1 MNRPE
6 SSNQKR
12 ETKTILIVDDDGT
25 ARYGMRRA
33 LEDRHRVLEA
43 EKISAA
49 RTMVAQENPDLLLLD
64 IEMPE
69 ESGLDFLRELKAQA
83 SSPAVIMITAYGS
96 EKIAVEAMKSGA
108 YDYLPK
114 PFEVDELRLV
124 VERALEHLAL
134 AEENLRLK
142 RQLVSEGQFGAM
154 IGSSKVMRELFDLAD
169 RVAQAEVTVLIQGES
184 GTGKELLA
192 TEIHRRSNRG
202 KGPFV
207 ALNCAALPEH
217 LIESELFGYEKGA
230 FTGATSMKRGKFEL
244 AHGGT
249 LFLDEVGDM
258 SLATQARLLRVLE
271 TRRVERLGG
280 TTSLEVDVRIVS
292 ATNKDL
298 AAEITR
304 QTFREDLYYRLRVV
318 LLRLPPLR
326 EHREDL
332 PLLVEQFCRMLG
344 EKHGRPAIVVSKEAM
359 DLLMEVE
366 WKGNV
371 RELKNVLESAIV
383 MSGSDT
389 LRPEDFPPD
398 FVPGGAKG
406 QAVSGDAGFLAIN
419 DYREARRQF
428 EIAFIRGKL
437 REHDGNITRTAAA
450 IGLHRQ
456 SLQEKLRELG
466 IQTGRELWAS
476 FRDRR
481 SYDPVDGFRVR
492 RQSSTIGFILCPAK
506 WNGWLD
512 EHCFAPGVK
521 CSPNLCGVRFKVK
534 MLSCGLAE

>member
-1 MNRPE
+1 MSHSK
-6 SSNQKR
+6 SSSPKQA
-12 ETKTILIVDDDGT
+12 TPTILIVDDDST

-33 LEDRHRVLEA
+33 LEDRHRVLDA
-43 EKISAA
+43 ESVSAA
-49 RTMVAQENPDLLLLD
+49 RQLMARETPHLLLLD

-69 ESGLDFLRELKAQA
+69 ESGMDFLRELKAQA

-96 EKIAVEAMKSGA
+96 EKIAVEAMRSGA

-124 VERALEHLAL
+124 VERALDHLAL

-154 IGSSKVMRELFDLAD
+154 IGSSKAMRELFALAD
-169 RVAQAEVTVLIQGES
+169 RIAQAEVTVLIQGES
-184 GTGKELLA
+184 GTGKDLLA
-192 TEIHRRSNRG
+192 TELHRRSNRG

-230 FTGATSMKRGKFEL
+230 FTGATALKRGKFEL
-244 AHGGT
+244 AHGGV

-258 SLATQARLLRVLE
+258 SLSTQAKLLRVLE

-280 TTSLEVDVRIVS
+280 TTSQEVDVRIVS

-298 AAEITR
+298 AAEITK

-318 LLRLPPLR
+318 LLRVPALR

-332 PLLVEQFCRMLG
+332 PLMVQEFCRMLG
-344 EKHGRPAIVVSKEAM
+344 EKHGRPAPVISKEALE
-359 DLLMEVE
+359 LLHQAE

-383 MSGSDT
+383 MSRSDT
-389 LRPEDFPPD
+389 LLPEDFSRD
-398 FVPGGAKG
+398 FLGANVERAG
-406 QAVSGDAGFLAIN
+406 TTSDAGFLAID

-428 EIAFIRGKL
+428 EIAFIKGKL
-437 REHDGNITRTAAA
+437 REHGGNITKTAAA

-466 IQTGRELWAS
+466 IR
-476 FRDRR
+476 
-481 SYDPVDGFRVR
+481 
-492 RQSSTIGFILCPAK
+492 
-506 WNGWLD
+506 
-512 EHCFAPGVK
+512 
-521 CSPNLCGVRFKVK
+521 
-534 MLSCGLAE
+534 AEQE

>member
-12 ETKTILIVDDDGT
+12 QIKTILIVDDDTT

-43 EKISAA
+43 EEISAA

-96 EKIAVEAMKSGA
+96 EKIAVETMKSGA

-271 TRRVERLGG
+271 THRVERLGG

-344 EKHGRPAIVVSKEAM
+344 EKHGRPSIVVSKEAM

-371 RELKNVLESAIV
+371 RELKNELESAMV

-389 LRPEDFPPD
+389 LRPEDFSAE
-398 FVPGGAKG
+398 FVAGGAKG

-428 EIAFIRGKL
+428 EIAFIKSKL

-466 IQTGRELWAS
+466 IQAGRE
-476 FRDRR
+476 
-481 SYDPVDGFRVR
+481 
-492 RQSSTIGFILCPAK
+492 
-506 WNGWLD
+506 
-512 EHCFAPGVK
+512 
-521 CSPNLCGVRFKVK
+521 
-534 MLSCGLAE
+534 

>member
-6 SSNQKR
+6 SPLQKP
-12 ETKTILIVDDDGT
+12 ESPTLLIVDDDQT

-33 LEDRHRVLEA
+33 LEQRYRVLEA
-43 EKISAA
+43 ERISAA
-49 RTMVAQENPDLLLLD
+49 RAIVVGENPDLLLLD

-83 SSPAVIMITAYGS
+83 RSPVVIMITAYGS

-108 YDYLPK
+108 YHYLAK
-114 PFEVDELRLV
+114 PFEIEELRLV
-124 VERALEHLAL
+124 VERALEHSLL
-134 AEENLRLK
+134 REENVRLK
-142 RQLVSEGQFGAM
+142 RRLVSEGEFGAM

-169 RVAQAEVTVLIQGES
+169 RVAQAEVTLLIQGES

-192 TEIHRRSNRG
+192 TEVHRRSNRG
-202 KGPFV
+202 RGPFV

-258 SLATQARLLRVLE
+258 SLATQAKLLRVLE

-280 TTSLEVDVRIVS
+280 TASVEVDVRIVS

-298 AAEITR
+298 AAAIAQ

-318 LLRLPPLR
+318 LLRLPALR
-326 EHREDL
+326 EHREDI
-332 PLLVEQFCRMLG
+332 PLLAGQFSQMLG
-344 EKHGRPAIVVSKEAM
+344 EKHGRPSISVSREAM
-359 DLLMEVE
+359 ELLRAGE
-366 WKGNV
+366 WRGTV

-383 MSGSDT
+383 MSRRDT
-389 LRPEDFPPD
+389 LGPEDF
-398 FVPGGAKG
+398 
-406 QAVSGDAGFLAIN
+406 SGDLGLEGAPGKGLSVDMGCLAID

-428 EIAFIRGKL
+428 EITYIKGKL
-437 REHDGNITRTAAA
+437 HEHGGNVTRTAAA

-466 IQTGRELWAS
+466 IQVERE
-476 FRDRR
+476 
-481 SYDPVDGFRVR
+481 
-492 RQSSTIGFILCPAK
+492 
-506 WNGWLD
+506 
-512 EHCFAPGVK
+512 
-521 CSPNLCGVRFKVK
+521 
-534 MLSCGLAE
+534 

>member
-1 MNRPE
+1 MSH
-6 SSNQKR
+6 SSPTSSKQASP
-12 ETKTILIVDDDGT
+12 TILIVDDDST

-33 LEDRHRVLEA
+33 LEGRHRVLEA
-43 EKISAA
+43 EGVAAA
-49 RTMVAQENPDLLLLD
+49 RQLMTQENPHLLLLD

-69 ESGLDFLRELKAQA
+69 ESGLDFLRELKEQA
-83 SSPAVIMITAYGS
+83 NSPAVIMITAYGS

-124 VERALEHLAL
+124 VERALDHLAL
-134 AEENLRLK
+134 AEENSRLK

-154 IGSSKVMRELFDLAD
+154 IGTSKVMCELFDLAD
-169 RVAQAEVTVLIQGES
+169 RVAQADVTVLIQGES
-184 GTGKELLA
+184 GTGKDLLA

-230 FTGATSMKRGKFEL
+230 FTGATAMKRGKFEL
-244 AHGGT
+244 ANGGV

-258 SLATQARLLRVLE
+258 SLSTQAKLLRVLE
-271 TRRVERLGG
+271 THRVERLGG
-280 TTSLEVDVRIVS
+280 TTAQEVDVRIVS

-298 AAEITR
+298 AAEIVK

-318 LLRLPPLR
+318 LLRVPPLR
-326 EHREDL
+326 EHREDV
-332 PLLVEQFCRMLG
+332 PLMVQQFCRMLG
-344 EKHGRPAIVVSKEAM
+344 EKHGRPALVVSKEAM
-359 DLLMEVE
+359 ELLQKGE

-383 MSGSDT
+383 MSRSEVLG
-389 LRPEDFPPD
+389 PEGFSTDFIGTGEVREAATED
-398 FVPGGAKG
+398 M
-406 QAVSGDAGFLAIN
+406 GFLGID

-428 EIAFIRGKL
+428 EIAFIKGKL
-437 REHDGNITRTAAA
+437 REHGGNITRTAAA

-466 IQTGRELWAS
+466 IE
-476 FRDRR
+476 
-481 SYDPVDGFRVR
+481 V
-492 RQSSTIGFILCPAK
+492 AK
-506 WNGWLD
+506 G
-512 EHCFAPGVK
+512 
-521 CSPNLCGVRFKVK
+521 
-534 MLSCGLAE
+534 

>member
-1 MNRPE
+1 MKNMINAE
-6 SSNQKR
+6 SSAAKQAPA
-12 ETKTILIVDDDGT
+12 TILIVDDDHT
-25 ARYGMRRA
+25 ARYGMGRA
-33 LEDRHRVLEA
+33 LGARYRVLEA
-43 EKISAA
+43 EGVSAA
-49 RTMVAQENPDLLLLD
+49 RLIMAQEIPHLVLLD
-64 IEMPE
+64 IEMPG
-69 ESGLDFLRELKAQA
+69 ESGLDFLRELKAEA
-83 SSPAVIMITAYGS
+83 ASPAVIMITAYGS

-134 AEENLRLK
+134 AEENVRLK

-154 IGSSKVMRELFDLAD
+154 IGSSPVMRELFGLAD
-169 RVAQAEVTVLIQGES
+169 RIAQADVTVLIQGES
-184 GTGKELLA
+184 GTGKDLLA

-217 LIESELFGYEKGA
+217 LIESELFGFEKGA
-230 FTGATSMKRGKFEL
+230 FTGATAMKRGKFEL
-244 AHGGT
+244 ANGGV

-258 SLATQARLLRVLE
+258 SLSTQAKLLRVLE

-298 AAEITR
+298 AAEIAR

-318 LLRLPPLR
+318 LLHIPALR

-332 PLLVEQFCRMLG
+332 PLMVEQFCRMLA
-344 EKHGRPAIVVSKEAM
+344 ERHGRSTPAVSKEAM
-359 DLLMEVE
+359 ELLRQGE

-371 RELKNVLESAIV
+371 RELKNVLESALV
-383 MSGSDT
+383 MSRGDT
-389 LRPEDFPPD
+389 LLPEDFSTD
-398 FVPGGAKG
+398 FLRAGGPGA
-406 QAVSGDAGFLAIN
+406 ATDTEFLRID

-428 EIAFIRGKL
+428 EISYIKGKL
-437 REHDGNITRTAAA
+437 REHGGNITRTAAA

-466 IQTGRELWAS
+466 IR
-476 FRDRR
+476 
-481 SYDPVDGFRVR
+481 
-492 RQSSTIGFILCPAK
+492 
-506 WNGWLD
+506 
-512 EHCFAPGVK
+512 
-521 CSPNLCGVRFKVK
+521 
-534 MLSCGLAE
+534 AEAE

>member
-1 MNRPE
+1 MSHPE
-6 SSNQKR
+6 SSNRKR
-12 ETKTILIVDDDGT
+12 NTKTILIVDDDST

-43 EKISAA
+43 EKVSAA
-49 RTMVAQENPDLLLLD
+49 RAVVAQENPDLLLVD

-83 SSPAVIMITAYGS
+83 SSPTVIMITAYGS

-124 VERALEHLAL
+124 VERALDHVAL

-154 IGSSKVMRELFDLAD
+154 IGSSQVMRELFGLAD
-169 RVAQAEVTVLIQGES
+169 RAAQAEVTVLIQGES

-249 LFLDEVGDM
+249 LLLDEVGDM

-280 TTSLEVDVRIVS
+280 TASLEVDVRILS

-298 AAEITR
+298 AAEITK
-304 QTFREDLYYRLRVV
+304 QSFREDLYYRLRVV

-326 EHREDL
+326 EHREDI
-332 PLLVEQFCRMLG
+332 PLLVEQFCRMHG
-344 EKHGRPAIVVSKEAM
+344 EKHGRPLIGVSKEGM
-359 DLLMEVE
+359 EILMRAE
-366 WKGNV
+366 WRGNV

-383 MSGSDT
+383 MSHSDT
-389 LRPEDFPPD
+389 LRPEHFSGEL
-398 FVPGGAKG
+398 VVGSAKG
-406 QAVSGDAGFLAIN
+406 QTDSGGPAYLAIN

-428 EIAFIRGKL
+428 EIAFIQAKL
-437 REHDGNITRTAAA
+437 REYGGNITRTAAA

-466 IQTGRELWAS
+466 TQAERE
-476 FRDRR
+476 
-481 SYDPVDGFRVR
+481 
-492 RQSSTIGFILCPAK
+492 
-506 WNGWLD
+506 
-512 EHCFAPGVK
+512 
-521 CSPNLCGVRFKVK
+521 
-534 MLSCGLAE
+534 

>member
-1 MNRPE
+1 MSHSNPT
-6 SSNQKR
+6 SSKAASP
-12 ETKTILIVDDDGT
+12 TILIVDDDST

-33 LEDRHRVLEA
+33 LDSRYRVFEA
-43 EKISAA
+43 ESAA
-49 RTMVAQENPDLLLLD
+49 AARPILVAENPDLLLLD
-64 IEMPE
+64 IEMPGV
-69 ESGLDFLRELKAQA
+69 SGLEFLRELKEKAG
-83 SSPAVIMITAYGS
+83 SPEVIMITAYGS

-124 VERALEHLAL
+124 VERAIEHLAL

-154 IGSSKVMRELFDLAD
+154 IGASKVMRELFDLAD
-169 RVAQAEVTVLIQGES
+169 RIAQAEVTVLIQGES
-184 GTGKELLA
+184 GTGKDLLA

-202 KGPFV
+202 RGPFV

-230 FTGATSMKRGKFEL
+230 FTGATAMKRGKFEL
-244 AHGGT
+244 ANGGV

-258 SLATQARLLRVLE
+258 SLSTQAKLLRVLE

-280 TTSLEVDVRIVS
+280 TTAQEVDVRIVS

-298 AAEITR
+298 AAEIAK

-318 LLRLPPLR
+318 LLRVPALR

-332 PLLVEQFCRMLG
+332 PLMVQEFCRMLG
-344 EKHGRPAIVVSKEAM
+344 EKHKRPTPEVSKEALG
-359 DLLMEVE
+359 LLQQAE

-383 MSGSDT
+383 MSRSDT
-389 LRPEDFPPD
+389 LELEDFSANFPRTIAERVETPVD
-398 FVPGGAKG
+398 V
-406 QAVSGDAGFLAIN
+406 GFLAID

-428 EIAFIRGKL
+428 EIAFIKGKL
-437 REHDGNITRTAAA
+437 REHGGNITRTAAA

-466 IQTGRELWAS
+466 IQTEKS
-476 FRDRR
+476 
-481 SYDPVDGFRVR
+481 
-492 RQSSTIGFILCPAK
+492 
-506 WNGWLD
+506 
-512 EHCFAPGVK
+512 
-521 CSPNLCGVRFKVK
+521 
-534 MLSCGLAE
+534 